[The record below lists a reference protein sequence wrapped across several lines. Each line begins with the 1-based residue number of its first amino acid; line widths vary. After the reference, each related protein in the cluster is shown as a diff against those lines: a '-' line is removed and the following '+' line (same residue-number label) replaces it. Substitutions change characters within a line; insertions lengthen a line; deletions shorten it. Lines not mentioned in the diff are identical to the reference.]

1 MKSFNYLIFVL
12 TVCLLSFTASAADA
26 SNNQLLQQPRL
37 WQEGVL
43 CRAPNKRITTCTSND
58 DQRIVQQHKDA
69 LAGSRSWSLLITDNS
84 SGSSVPRKVTA
95 ADTASSS
102 SSSTPRFA
110 VLARLLRPTEANV
123 QFAQAF
129 CISIGGRLA
138 YWSSPKE
145 YASLAAL
152 VQTFAAQQGSSVY
165 AYVGAVQLPGS
176 KAAAEG
182 WVWLHKPSSVSQ
194 AAFPWAAGEPND
206 HNEGK
211 AQGHSEDCAV
221 LASYHKTSE
230 ANITDDFPCN
240 YASPAGKF
248 QFNGHNPHLTV
259 ACRLGQHK
267 QNL

>member
-1 MKSFNYLIFVL
+1 MLVL
-12 TVCLLSFTASAADA
+12 VVCLLSFTASAADA
-26 SNNQLLQQPRL
+26 SNNQLQQQPTS

-43 CRAPNKRITTCTSND
+43 CRAPNKRITACTSND
-58 DQRIVQQHKDA
+58 DQRIVQQHKE
-69 LAGSRSWSLLITDNS
+69 LAGSRSWPLLITDS
-84 SGSSVPRKVTA
+84 SGSSSSVPRKAAA
-95 ADTASSS
+95 ADAASSS
-102 SSSTPRFA
+102 SSSPPRFA

-123 QFAQAF
+123 RFAQAF

-152 VQTFAAQQGSSVY
+152 VRTFAAQQGSPVY

-182 WVWLHKPSSVSQ
+182 WVWLHKPSRVSQ
-194 AAFPWAAGEPND
+194 AAFPWAAAEPND

-221 LASYHKTSE
+221 LASYHKASE

-240 YASPAGKF
+240 YGTPAGKF

-259 ACRLGQHK
+259 ACRLGQPK